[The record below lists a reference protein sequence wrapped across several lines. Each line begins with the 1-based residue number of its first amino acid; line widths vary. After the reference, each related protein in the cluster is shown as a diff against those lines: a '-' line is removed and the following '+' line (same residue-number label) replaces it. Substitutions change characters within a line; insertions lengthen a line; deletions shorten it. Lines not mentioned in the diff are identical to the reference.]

1 MRNNFCHKFSHL
13 LFVVSLI
20 LIWFKVT
27 TVTPLN
33 HDLKARGRVR
43 TRKCIDS
50 ERHALLDFKSYIDQD
65 PNDCL
70 STWKTDEEAPND
82 CCSWNGVACNDK
94 TGHVTSLDL
103 SRGNLEGNI
112 SPSLLNLSHLN
123 HIDLQG
129 NSFNGSI
136 PMFIGSM
143 TQLRYLDLSSN
154 LFNGS
159 IPMFIGF
166 ITQLRYLDLSYN
178 SFSGSIPPQLGN
190 LTNLQVFL
198 LNSLSNCTVENIH
211 WLSNLSHLYHL
222 ELNGISLG
230 KANHWVNV
238 ITSLQKLSYLR
249 LEGCDLS
256 QVMHSYSSYV
266 DSNSSTIVELYLG
279 NNNLNSSMYHWLFL
293 LTSNRLAC
301 LDISGN
307 KLDGIPK
314 YFGNLC
320 SLTSLIFDGN
330 SMPIKF
336 PSFLNNLSGCT
347 SAALQVLD
355 VSNGQFTGSLP
366 DDIQK
371 FTSLQ
376 ELHLPYN
383 RLNGTV
389 SEKVW
394 ELPKLQ
400 IFFVSSNSL
409 TGAISEKIGKSK
421 LLNLDLSNNSLEGV
435 RFGAQVSN
443 LSDIT
448 SIVLS
453 SCKLGPHFPKWIQS
467 LKDLTYLDIANTNI
481 SDTIPEEFWNTWPS
495 QLTHLNLSFNNITGK
510 VTNLLSN
517 FNPDCKT
524 SRVDL
529 SSNNF
534 YGPIPYVSSSVEWLD
549 LSRNKFYGGISFLCQ
564 LVGGSLSFLDL
575 SNNSLTGPI
584 PNCLWN
590 LRNLKVLNLGQNNLS
605 GRLPASLEH
614 MINLE
619 VLYLYNNSY
628 SGELPISLKNCTKL
642 ILLELSGN
650 KFSGHMPLWI
660 GEKLLGLY
668 VLGLAS
674 NYFVGTIPI
683 QFCQL
688 VNLRILD
695 LSMNN
700 LHGTIPLCVNNLTT
714 MVRDVFMPQGNVHR
728 FIHERMYV
736 DHKLIK
742 WQGRVRE
749 FDTIL
754 GLLTYID
761 LSSNN
766 LTGKIPYELTDL
778 HQLIALNLST
788 NALHGEIPSKISQ
801 MKELQILDLSRN
813 KFSGR
818 IPSSMSQMTS
828 LDYLDVSYNNLSG
841 AIPSGPQLQTFEPS
855 RYVGNAGL
863 CGLPLTKYCPHD
875 KKLDAPTL
883 VVGQSDA
890 GAEDDSR
897 RWFYIGGGT
906 GLATGFSITCGA
918 LLVSQRGRKV
928 FFHTLN
934 SLEDW
939 IYVKVMTLF
948 ISKWK

>member
-1 MRNNFCHKFSHL
+1 MIQLITSPTAL
-13 LFVVSLI
+13 L
-20 LIWFKVT
+20 VT

-103 SRGNLEGNI
+103 SRGNLE
-112 SPSLLNLSHLN
+112 
-123 HIDLQG
+123 
-129 NSFNGSI
+129 
-136 PMFIGSM
+136 
-143 TQLRYLDLSSN
+143 
-154 LFNGS
+154 
-159 IPMFIGF
+159 
-166 ITQLRYLDLSYN
+166 
-178 SFSGSIPPQLGN
+178 
-190 LTNLQVFL
+190 
-198 LNSLSNCTVENIH
+198 
-211 WLSNLSHLYHL
+211 
-222 ELNGISLG
+222 G

-728 FIHERMYV
+728 FIHE
-736 DHKLIK
+736 H
-742 WQGRVRE
+742 
-749 FDTIL
+749 
-754 GLLTYID
+754 
-761 LSSNN
+761 
-766 LTGKIPYELTDL
+766 
-778 HQLIALNLST
+778 
-788 NALHGEIPSKISQ
+788 
-801 MKELQILDLSRN
+801 
-813 KFSGR
+813 
-818 IPSSMSQMTS
+818 
-828 LDYLDVSYNNLSG
+828 
-841 AIPSGPQLQTFEPS
+841 
-855 RYVGNAGL
+855 
-863 CGLPLTKYCPHD
+863 
-875 KKLDAPTL
+875 APTL